1 MPGYVLGIDMGTTS
15 VKVCI
20 VDHSKEVIASVS
32 KPTAADLPS
41 DYAGPGSLQDVSKI
55 INVLQMCME
64 KLPKG
69 HLEKVPFLIGT
80 LSVYTS
86 LIL

>member
-1 MPGYVLGIDMGTTS
+1 MPGYILGIDMGTTS

-20 VDHSKEVIASVS
+20 VDRNKEVIASVS

-55 INVLQMCME
+55 INVLQMCVE

-69 HLEKVPFLIGT
+69 HLEKVSFVIGT
-80 LSVYTS
+80 LIDYTC